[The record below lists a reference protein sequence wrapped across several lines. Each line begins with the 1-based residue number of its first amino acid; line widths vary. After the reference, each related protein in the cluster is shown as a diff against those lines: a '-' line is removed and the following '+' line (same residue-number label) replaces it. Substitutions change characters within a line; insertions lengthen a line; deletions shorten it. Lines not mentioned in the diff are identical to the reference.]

1 MPTFVIAEDHA
12 LVREGL
18 ALRLS
23 LEPGWEVVGET
34 GDGGEVEGLVFERRP
49 DVLILD
55 LQLDGVQGL
64 EVCIAVRRRLPK
76 QRILVLTA
84 NPEADV
90 ARRALDAGADGYL
103 IKRGDG
109 AELVHAI
116 RTLLDGSGYISDE
129 IGREVGDGD
138 KVDTPVDALSP
149 RERHV
154 LALIA
159 AGHGSREI
167 ADQLSISVGTV
178 RKHRENLM
186 QKLDVHS
193 IAEVTSFA
201 IKNGLYTP
209 PRN

>member
-23 LEPGWEVVGET
+23 LEPGWEVIGET
-34 GDGGEVEGLVFERRP
+34 GDGSEVEGLVVERRP

-55 LQLDGVQGL
+55 LQLDGMQGL
-64 EVCIAVRRRLPK
+64 EVCTAVRRRLPE
-76 QRILVLTA
+76 QLILVLTA

-116 RTLLDGSGYISDE
+116 RTLLDGSGYISDD
-129 IGREVGDGD
+129 IGREVVSGG

-149 RERHV
+149 RERNV

-167 ADQLSISVGTV
+167 ADQLSISVVTV
-178 RKHRENLM
+178 RKHRENLL
-186 QKLDVHS
+186 QKLDLHS
-193 IAEVTSFA
+193 IAEVTSLA

-209 PRN
+209 PRS

>member
-23 LEPGWEVVGET
+23 LEPEWEVIGET
-34 GDGGEVEGLVFERRP
+34 GDGGEVEALVVEKRP

-55 LQLDGVQGL
+55 LHLDGVQGL
-64 EVCIAVRRRLPK
+64 EVCTAVRRRLPG
-76 QRILVLTA
+76 QRILILTA
-84 NPEADV
+84 NPEPDV
-90 ARRALDAGADGYL
+90 ARRALEAGADGYL

-116 RTLLDGSGYISDE
+116 RTLLEGSGYLSDD
-129 IGREVGDGD
+129 IGRDVVTGARTES
-138 KVDTPVDALSP
+138 PVDALSP

-159 AGHGSREI
+159 AGHGSRDI

-186 QKLDVHS
+186 QKLDLHS

-209 PRN
+209 PRG